1 MTIISI
7 NEHLSHFARWLNTP
21 RAGTM
26 TCSTLEVSANQR
38 ASTFKGLL
46 RNRQNGGVQSPHL
59 ISIVFIRLRDTK
71 FDPTW
76 LFLRQD

>member
-1 MTIISI
+1 MITCHISRGSVV
-7 NEHLSHFARWLNTP
+7 EYTP

-38 ASTFKGLL
+38 ASSFKGLL
-46 RNRQNGGVQSPHL
+46 RIRQNGGVQSPHL

>member
-1 MTIISI
+1 MSTCHISLGSVV
-7 NEHLSHFARWLNTP
+7 EYTP

-26 TCSTLEVSANQR
+26 TYSTLEVSANQR
-38 ASTFKGLL
+38 ASTFKELL

-59 ISIVFIRLRDTK
+59 ISIASIRIRDTT
-71 FDPTW
+71 FDSTW